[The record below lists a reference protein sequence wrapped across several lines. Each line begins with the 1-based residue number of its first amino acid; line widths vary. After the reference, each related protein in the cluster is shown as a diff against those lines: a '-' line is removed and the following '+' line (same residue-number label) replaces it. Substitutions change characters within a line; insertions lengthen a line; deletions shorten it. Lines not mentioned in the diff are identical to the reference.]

1 MHSIAV
7 IGAGY
12 WGPNLIRN
20 FRANPAWDLVAVCD
34 LDEAR
39 ARKVVGARS
48 TVDIETS
55 VERLLARDDIDA
67 VAIATPAKTH
77 APLALA
83 AFQAGKHVLVEKPLA
98 DNAETAAVMVSAAEA
113 AGKVLMIDHTFCYTP
128 AVQYI
133 RDTIASG
140 ELGDVLYID
149 STRIN
154 LGLVQPDVDV
164 FWDLAPHDLSI
175 LDFILPGG
183 LAADRRHRARRR
195 PARGRQ
201 GLRRLPEPAPRQ
213 RGDRARQRQLALP
226 PPRSVRWS
234 SAAAAGPWCGTT

>member
-1 MHSIAV
+1 MYSIAV

-34 LDEAR
+34 LDEQR

-48 TVDIETS
+48 TVEIETS

-98 DNAETAAVMVSAAEA
+98 DNAETAALMVSAADA
-113 AGKVLMIDHTFCYTP
+113 PGKVLMSDHT
-128 AVQYI
+128 
-133 RDTIASG
+133 
-140 ELGDVLYID
+140 
-149 STRIN
+149 
-154 LGLVQPDVDV
+154 
-164 FWDLAPHDLSI
+164 
-175 LDFILPGG
+175 
-183 LAADRRHRARRR
+183 
-195 PARGRQ
+195 
-201 GLRRLPEPAPRQ
+201 
-213 RGDRARQRQLALP
+213 
-226 PPRSVRWS
+226 
-234 SAAAAGPWCGTT
+234 